1 MKRLALLIAVA
12 CGAAFAAHSQ
22 ETYKYAQKD
31 TSALFLDV
39 YRAAEGSETTLQ
51 GKPKPTIVFVF
62 GGGFVMG
69 ERSDQWYLNW
79 FRTFNE
85 HGYTLVTIDYRLG
98 MKGYKVKN
106 GLRGTI
112 QASEQFYLSQQMGV
126 EDLFSAISF
135 LDDNKVELG
144 IDPGNIVL
152 TGNSAGAIISLAA
165 EYDILCGRAQGLPEG
180 FNFKGIM
187 AFAGAIISLKGAPDF
202 PAAPCPLLL
211 MHGTADKAVAY
222 DHYGVMGRGLWG
234 SSYLAENLA
243 KKGYRYSIYRYKDRT
258 HDVAAYVE
266 TLWDLEEDFI
276 ENDVILG
283 RSRTID
289 AMVDDPG
296 LPTWGDISLDS
307 MYRKK

>member
-1 MKRLALLIAVA
+1 MYYRIESNLITCSKKDCLASGSQYVVLLSPEEWQQERDDFEMGIDMEPDAINIYTTKAEVNYDSVT
-12 CGAAFAAHSQ
+12 GAFSIPDRNNMSGDYHEFAFA
-22 ETYKYAQKD
+22 
-31 TSALFLDV
+31 LD
-39 YRAAEGSETTLQ
+39 EKG
-51 GKPKPTIVFVF
+51 IVF
-62 GGGFVMG
+62 
-69 ERSDQWYLNW
+69 
-79 FRTFNE
+79 
-85 HGYTLVTIDYRLG
+85 
-98 MKGYKVKN
+98 
-106 GLRGTI
+106 
-112 QASEQFYLSQQMGV
+112 
-126 EDLFSAISF
+126 
-135 LDDNKVELG
+135 

-307 MYRKK
+307 IYRKK

>member
-1 MKRLALLIAVA
+1 MKRILTLLLLL
-12 CGAAFAAHSQ
+12 CAATFTTRAQ

-31 TSALFLDV
+31 TSGLFLDI
-39 YRAAEGSETTLQ
+39 YRPAEGAETTFQ

-69 ERSDQWYLNW
+69 ERSEQWYLPW
-79 FRTFNE
+79 FRMFNE

-98 MKGYKVKN
+98 MKGYKVKS

-112 QASEQFYLSQQMGV
+112 QASEQFLLAQQMGV

-135 LDDNKVELG
+135 LDENKVELG
-144 IDPGNIVL
+144 IDTGNLVL

-165 EYDILCGRAQGLPEG
+165 EYDILCGRTQSLPEG

-187 AFAGAIISLKGAPDF
+187 AFAGAVISVKGAPDF
-202 PAAPCPLLL
+202 PSAPCPLLL
-211 MHGTADKAVAY
+211 LHGTADKAVAY
-222 DHYGVMGRGLWG
+222 DHYGALGRGLWG
-234 SSYLAENLA
+234 SSYLAEQFA

-258 HDVAAYVE
+258 HDVAAYME
-266 TLWDLEEDFI
+266 TLWDLEEDFL
-276 ENDVILG
+276 ENDVVLG

-307 MYRKK
+307 IYKKK